1 MRILGVRMLQAT
13 APDAIALKKDCSQ
26 GVPAVRAAEAVR
38 ANSPLERGC
47 ASMLCCGAFCAILL
61 TASAAQASIA
71 SRHGIATAAGAA
83 STLLRTVASRTVSR
97 GPGNFADLAEKVAP
111 AVIGVSATVAS
122 PRDQSSPS
130 QSFEF
135 GRPDRNNPESKIPGP
150 GAPDQ
155 GKLPGGK
162 EVTVGSGFFI
172 SADGYAVTNS
182 HVVENSDIAQIRT
195 NDDKIYQAKVVGTD
209 RLSDLALIKVD
220 GRTDFSYVTLADQLP
235 RVGDWVLAVGNPF
248 GLRGTVTAG
257 IVSARERTIAAASPE
272 DLIQIDAPINQGDSG
287 GPTFDT
293 SGNVIGVNSMIFSP
307 SGGSVGVSFAIPA
320 DTVKKVVAQ
329 LRDTGTVTRGWIGV
343 EAQTITP
350 DLADGLG
357 RSNLHGAIVASVQR
371 DSPAA
376 KAGLASGDVIT
387 SISGSPIKDAN
398 DLAKKIHGMAPGSLA
413 QLSLFREGNER
424 SITVALG
431 QLPN

>member
-1 MRILGVRMLQAT
+1 
-13 APDAIALKKDCSQ
+13 
-26 GVPAVRAAEAVR
+26 
-38 ANSPLERGC
+38 
-47 ASMLCCGAFCAILL
+47 
-61 TASAAQASIA
+61 
-71 SRHGIATAAGAA
+71 
-83 STLLRTVASRTVSR
+83 
-97 GPGNFADLAEKVAP
+97 
-111 AVIGVSATVAS
+111 
-122 PRDQSSPS
+122 
-130 QSFEF
+130 
-135 GRPDRNNPESKIPGP
+135 
-150 GAPDQ
+150 
-155 GKLPGGK
+155 
-162 EVTVGSGFFI
+162 
-172 SADGYAVTNS
+172 
-182 HVVENSDIAQIRT
+182 VENSDIAQIRT

-220 GRTDFSYVTLADQLP
+220 GRNDFSYVTLADQLP

-293 SGNVIGVNSMIFSP
+293 SGNVIGVNSIIFSP

-329 LRDTGTVTRGWIGV
+329 LRDKGTVTRGWIGV

-371 DSPAA
+371 NSPAA

-387 SISGSPIKDAN
+387 SIGGNPIKDAN